1 MNILVD
7 YLDNYRKKNFKLI
20 KLPKKILLDSIP
32 RNDKDAFKAYPKLN
46 KLKNRLWLAKS
57 QNLGAGTMNEIP
69 KKFPVF
75 VKPTDGAEDGG
86 GNRDCHFVKNID
98 QFKLYQNNKKLF
110 WAQYLTGKEFSA
122 DIIFLRGEIQY
133 VLIYKI
139 KIRKDKK
146 ILEDYK
152 KVSSDKKL
160 PKKIIFWLKK
170 YVKSHT
176 GILNIQYRG
185 DYIFESSPRPDGAG
199 RFLNY
204 TRNPD
209 LVNAINNLYLYKYWN
224 WSNKTKIKKYY
235 VFKVAAKSPFL
246 VPLGYSTIMNILKKH
261 KVVFYYF
268 YTDISDNG
276 KSFICLI
283 SKRKQ
288 KLINC
293 RKELEYKSMIFNY
306 FLISIILLQLYRYY
320 HIIASGKN
328 QFEATIILSLTLV
341 AISIYRRVLMSDS
354 GRSKLTPF

>member
-1 MNILVD
+1 MNLLVN
-7 YLDNYRKKNFKLI
+7 YLDKYREKNLKLI
-20 KLPKKILLDSIP
+20 KLPKNILLDSIP

-57 QNLGAGTMNEIP
+57 QNLRAGTMNEIP

-75 VKPTDGAEDGG
+75 IKPIDGAEDGG
-86 GNRDCHFVKNID
+86 GNRDCHFIKNID

-122 DIIFLRGEIQY
+122 DIIFLNGIIQY

-160 PKKIIFWLKK
+160 PKKIRFWLQKNI
-170 YVKSHT
+170 KSHT

-185 DYIFESSPRPDGAG
+185 EYIFESSPRPDGAG

-224 WSNKTKIKKYY
+224 WSNKNKIKKYY

-246 VPLGYSTIMNILKKH
+246 VPLGYNTIMNILKKH

-306 FLISIILLQLYRYY
+306 FLISIILLQLHKYY
-320 HIIASGKN
+320 QIISSGKN
-328 QFEATIILSLTLV
+328 QLEATIILSLTLV

-354 GRSKLTPF
+354 TQNKLTPF